1 MGFMQEKITI
11 QLHNTIF
18 DPWLQLAAWS
28 SQTAAAA
35 TFIGRVREVAQDGRP
50 LEALELTHYPGMCE
64 EVIRQDAQ
72 RLLMDHDAS
81 SALVLHRVG
90 RMLPSEV
97 IVLVAV
103 EADRRGPAQRCC
115 TALLEAIKHQ
125 APFWKREWR
134 DGQGTWVSGNT
145 PL

>member
-1 MGFMQEKITI
+1 MGFMQKKITI
-11 QLHNTIF
+11 QLHHTVF

-64 EVIRQDAQ
+64 EAIRQDAQ

-134 DGQGTWVSGNT
+134 DGQGTWVTGNT
-145 PL
+145 LL

>member
-1 MGFMQEKITI
+1 MGVMQEKITI

-81 SALVLHRVG
+81 SV
-90 RMLPSEV
+90 SF
-97 IVLVAV
+97 
-103 EADRRGPAQRCC
+103 
-115 TALLEAIKHQ
+115 LEA
-125 APFWKREWR
+125 
-134 DGQGTWVSGNT
+134 S
-145 PL
+145 